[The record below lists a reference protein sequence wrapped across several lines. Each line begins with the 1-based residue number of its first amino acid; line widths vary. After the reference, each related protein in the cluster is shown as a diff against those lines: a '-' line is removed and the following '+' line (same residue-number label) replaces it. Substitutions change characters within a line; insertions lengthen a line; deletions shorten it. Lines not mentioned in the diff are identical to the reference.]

1 MPKSM
6 LRKSAGKPLIAV
18 TMGDPA
24 GIGPEVTVKAVA
36 DPRLH
41 LRCRML
47 VIGDAGVMAEAIRSS
62 KVPLKLKRQG
72 MITDSG
78 EEVAFLP
85 IDSPRGRIEI
95 GRPTRC
101 SGLLAFEAIKVAVD
115 MAIKRQVDG
124 IVTSPVSKRSFA
136 LAGLGTVGHTEILQ
150 KLTHSKDV
158 AMMLTSGGLRVVFAT
173 GHVQLVR
180 VSRLL
185 TVESLVTKIRL
196 ANTYLEKYMGISN
209 PRIGVACLNPHCG
222 EDGLVG
228 DEEKKVIEPA
238 IEIARSESIDVCGP
252 FAPDWLLSEPV
263 YKGFD
268 LVIAMYHD
276 QGMIALR
283 RKGWDRVVNITLGL
297 PIVRTSPGHGT
308 GFDIAGK
315 GIASPTS
322 MVNAILECSRIAK
335 RVAR

>member
-1 MPKSM
+1 MRKSK
-6 LRKSAGKPLIAV
+6 LPRSAGKPLIAI
-18 TMGDPA
+18 TMGDPG

-36 DPRLH
+36 DPRPH
-41 LRCRML
+41 LRCRMV
-47 VIGDAGVMAEAIRSS
+47 VIGDAGVMAEAIRAG
-62 KVPLKLKRQG
+62 KLPLRLKRQR
-72 MITDSG
+72 MITDAG
-78 EEVAFLP
+78 EEVEFL
-85 IDSPRGRIEI
+85 SLESRRGTLEI

-101 SGLLAFEAIKVAVD
+101 SGLLAFGAIKVAVD
-115 MAIKRQVDG
+115 MAMRKRVDG

-136 LAGLGTVGHTEILQ
+136 LAGLGMVGHTEILQ

-158 AMMLTSGGLRVVFAT
+158 AMMLTNGGLRVVFAT
-173 GHVQLVR
+173 GHVQLAR
-180 VSRLL
+180 VSGLL
-185 TVESLVTKIRL
+185 TVESLLSKIRL
-196 ANTYLEKYMGISN
+196 ANTYIEKYMGIRK

-222 EDGLVG
+222 EGGLLG
-228 DEEKKVIEPA
+228 DEERKVIEPA
-238 IEIARSESIDVCGP
+238 IEIARSESIDVRGP

-268 LVIAMYHD
+268 VVIAMYHD

-283 RKGWDRVVNITLGL
+283 RKGVDRVVNITLGL

-308 GFDIAGK
+308 AFDIAGK
-315 GIASPTS
+315 GTASAES